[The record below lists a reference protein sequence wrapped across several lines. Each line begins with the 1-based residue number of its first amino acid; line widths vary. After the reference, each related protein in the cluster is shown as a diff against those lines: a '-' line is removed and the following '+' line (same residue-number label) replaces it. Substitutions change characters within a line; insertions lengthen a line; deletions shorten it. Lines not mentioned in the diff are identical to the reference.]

1 MVVRDP
7 EDVSRYDEE
16 LGKVTIGGARPL
28 ERPIEIRAY
37 DPRWPL
43 HYEREEARIRSV
55 LGDRV
60 LRLEHV
66 GSTAVPDLPA
76 KPVID
81 IALEVADRPLDLP
94 RAGADG
100 TRHPVERAELVDDR
114 APNPG
119 DGVGLELDVPVG
131 VVPLDRADQAEKP
144 VRDEILLL
152 HVSRKAASEPAGDVL
167 HERRVCEDE
176 AIAERLVVGSCA
188 EGSPEGSG
196 VVDLRHPQTIRT

>member
-66 GSTAVPDLPA
+66 GSTAVPGLPA

-81 IALEVADRPLDLP
+81 IALEVEESAAEPAYVPALEAAGFLLHIWEPEWYEHRLLKRQDTEVNLHVFPANCPEVDRMLRFRDRLRGNAADRELYTDAKRKLAA
-94 RAGADG
+94 RKWKYMQQYADAK
-100 TRHPVERAELVDDR
+100 TEVIREIIARAE
-114 APNPG
+114 
-119 DGVGLELDVPVG
+119 
-131 VVPLDRADQAEKP
+131 
-144 VRDEILLL
+144 
-152 HVSRKAASEPAGDVL
+152 AAAG
-167 HERRVCEDE
+167 
-176 AIAERLVVGSCA
+176 
-188 EGSPEGSG
+188 
-196 VVDLRHPQTIRT
+196 